1 MTKKES
7 LIAALVGSVIGLVI
21 GYIMSCS
28 MVADADKCRIL
39 VEENKMLQ
47 LMILECQ
54 ERDEH

>member
-7 LIAALVGSVIGLVI
+7 LIASLVGSIIGLVI
-21 GYIMSCS
+21 GYLISIS
-28 MVADADKCRIL
+28 VVNEADKCRIL

>member
-7 LIAALVGSVIGLVI
+7 LISALVGSVIGLVI

-39 VEENKMLQ
+39 VEEKR
-47 LMILECQ
+47 CFS
-54 ERDEH
+54 

>member
-7 LIAALVGSVIGLVI
+7 LIAALVGSVIGLII

-28 MVADADKCRIL
+28 MVAEADKCRSL
-39 VEENKMLQ
+39 AEENRMLQ

-54 ERDEH
+54 EIDEH